1 MLSLTFHTH
10 VHNRGAGTRGKKCST
25 GQRRPNYKTKQK
37 RKKIVLQQYKL
48 PEKKWRETQRARL
61 PKEKLEHL
69 PKDPIRGSKV

>member
-10 VHNRGAGTRGKKCST
+10 THSRGAGTRGKECST

-37 RKKIVLQQYKL
+37 RKEKYYNKL
-48 PEKKWRETQRARL
+48 DYQRRKGERHNTARI

-69 PKDPIRGSKV
+69 PKDHIRRSKV